1 MEAKI
6 LQEQKRM
13 EFAEKLEKAMKDD
26 NSEAVAKAF
35 SEFFSE
41 IEKSIIKEAKETDLE
56 REDAAVLAAR
66 GIRVLSNEEKA
77 YFKSFIEAAKKP
89 SSEVEKAL
97 TDLTAA
103 LPESEFNAI
112 FEDMQQA
119 HPLLE
124 IVNFTDTAALTKFIL
139 ETSSVQKAVWGEL
152 NTVLAQ
158 ELTGKIKLVELTLG
172 KLTAFMFMSNDM
184 LDLGPAWVEKYVRT
198 CLSEALY
205 LGCENGIINGR
216 GVKGEP
222 IGMIRDI
229 HEGVSFSSSDG
240 YPEKEATAITS
251 FAPAEYG
258 KILAKIAADEQGK
271 ARSFSEVALIVNP
284 VDYFALVM
292 PSTTFMSAYGTYVA
306 NQFPFQTKV
315 VRSSE
320 VAKGKAI
327 VGIGKKYFYGMG
339 SGNGGKIEADTSVK
353 FLEDLKTFK
362 IKAYA
367 TGRAYDNNCFQLLD
381 ISGLLPAKIPVDTG
395 AAAEPAG

>member
-13 EFAEKLEKAMKDD
+13 EFAEKLEKAMKED
-26 NSEAVAKAF
+26 NPDAVAKAF

-77 YFKSFIEAAKKP
+77 YFKSFIEAAKKS

-97 TDLTAA
+97 TDLTEA

-124 IVNFTDTAALTKFIL
+124 IVNFTNTAALTKFIL
-139 ETSSVQKAVWGEL
+139 ETSSTQKAVWGEL
-152 NTVLAQ
+152 NTALAQ
-158 ELTGKIKLVELTLG
+158 ELTGQIKLVELVLG
-172 KLTAFMFMSNDM
+172 KITAYMFMSNDM
-184 LDLGPAWVEKYVRT
+184 LDLGPTWVEKYVRT

-271 ARSFSEVALIVNP
+271 ARSFAEVALIVNP

-306 NQFPFQTKV
+306 NQFPFPTKV
-315 VRSSE
+315 VQSSE
-320 VAKGKAI
+320 VPASKAI
-327 VGIGKKYFYGMG
+327 IGISKKYF
-339 SGNGGKIEADTSVK
+339 
-353 FLEDLKTFK
+353 
-362 IKAYA
+362 
-367 TGRAYDNNCFQLLD
+367 
-381 ISGLLPAKIPVDTG
+381 
-395 AAAEPAG
+395 

>member
-13 EFAEKLEKAMKDD
+13 EFAEKLEKAMKED
-26 NSEAVAKAF
+26 NPDAVAKAF

-77 YFKSFIEAAKKP
+77 YFKSFAEAGKKS

-97 TDLTAA
+97 TDLTAS

-112 FEDMQQA
+112 FEDMQQE

-124 IVNFTDTAALTKFIL
+124 IVNFTNTAALTKFIL
-139 ETSSVQKAVWGEL
+139 ETSSTQKAVWGEL
-152 NTVLAQ
+152 NTALAQ
-158 ELTGKIKLVELTLG
+158 ELTGQIKLVELVLG
-172 KLTAFMFMSNDM
+172 KITAYMFMSNDM
-184 LDLGPAWVEKYVRT
+184 LDLGPTWVEKYVRT

-205 LGCENGIINGR
+205 VGCESGIIKGR

-271 ARSFSEVALIVNP
+271 ARSFAEVALIVNP

-306 NQFPFQTKV
+306 NQFPFPTKV
-315 VRSSE
+315 VQSSE
-320 VAKGKAI
+320 VPASKAI
-327 VGIGKKYFYGMG
+327 IGISKKYFYGMG
-339 SGNGGKIEADTSVK
+339 SGKGGKIEADTSVK

-395 AAAEPAG
+395 AATEPAG